1 MIGRLG
7 RIRREFLGI
16 NRRNHD
22 YLFRWNR
29 RDRWRLVDDKIAC
42 KVALETHGVPVPPV
56 LDRCD
61 AQWEIA
67 ALGGRLAAHRDFVLK
82 PARGTGGGG
91 IMIVVD
97 RDGDAFVKASGVRLG
112 WPYVAAH
119 VADILAGVFS
129 LSTREDS
136 LLVEGRVVPEPV
148 TAALAFGGV
157 ADLRVL
163 LLRGVP
169 VLAMLRLPT
178 RRSDG
183 RANLHVGGVGVGVS
197 LDEGRTTFGISGR
210 AAIDVHPDLEVPL
223 GGVALPCWDEALRL
237 ATRAADAV
245 GLGFIGV
252 DIVFDERRGPLV
264 LELNARPGLA
274 IQLANRRGL
283 RPLLERV
290 ESATVPADVD
300 GRIALGRRLYRD
312 AVAPGAKL

>member
-1 MIGRLG
+1 MIATLA
-7 RIRREFLGI
+7 RIRRDVLGI

-42 KVALETHGVPVPPV
+42 KAALQAHGVPVPPV

-67 ALGGRLAAHRDFVLK
+67 GLGARLAAHRDFVLK

-148 TAALAFGGV
+148 TGALAVGGV

-163 LLRGVP
+163 MLRGVP
-169 VLAMLRLPT
+169 ILAMLRLPT

-183 RANLHVGGVGVGVS
+183 RANLHVGGVGVGVA
-197 LDEGRTTFGISGR
+197 LDEGRTTWGISGR
-210 AAIDVHPDLEVPL
+210 AAIDVHPDLAVPL

-245 GLGFIGV
+245 GLGFLGV

-290 ESATVPADVD
+290 ASATLPADVD
-300 GRIALGRRLYRD
+300 GRIALGRRLYRE

>member
-1 MIGRLG
+1 MIASLA

-29 RDRWRLVDDKIAC
+29 RDRWRLVDDKLAC
-42 KVALETHGVPVPPV
+42 KVALERHGIPVPPV

-67 ALGGRLAAHRDFVLK
+67 GLGARLAGHREFVLK

-112 WPYVAAH
+112 WAHVAAH

-129 LSTREDS
+129 LSTRDDS
-136 LLVEGRVVPEPV
+136 LLVEGRVVPEPI
-148 TAALAFGGV
+148 TGALAVGGV

-163 LLRGVP
+163 VLRGIP

-197 LDEGRTTFGISGR
+197 LDDGRTTWGISGR
-210 AAIDVHPDLEVPL
+210 ATIDVHPDLGVSL
-223 GGVALPCWDEALRL
+223 GGVTLPCWDEALRL

-245 GLGFIGV
+245 GLGFLGV
-252 DIVFDERRGPLV
+252 DIVFDDRRGPLV

-290 ESATVPADVD
+290 VAAAVPADVE

>member
-1 MIGRLG
+1 MIGRL
-7 RIRREFLGI
+7 RAIRREFLGI

-42 KVALETHGVPVPPV
+42 KTVLETHGVPVPPV

-67 ALGGRLAAHRDFVLK
+67 ALGARLAEHRDFVLK
-82 PARGTGGGG
+82 PARGAGGGG
-91 IMIVVD
+91 IMIIVD
-97 RDGDAFVKASGVRLG
+97 RADDAFVKASGVRLA
-112 WPYVAAH
+112 WRHVAAH

-136 LLVEGRVVPEPV
+136 LLVESRVVPEPV
-148 TAALAFGGV
+148 TGALAFGGV

-169 VLAMLRLPT
+169 LLAMLRLPT

-183 RANLHVGGVGVGVS
+183 RANLHVGGVGVGVA
-197 LDEGRTTFGISGR
+197 LDTGRTTFGISGR
-210 AAIDVHPDLEVPL
+210 ASIDVHPDLGIPL
-223 GGVALPCWDEALRL
+223 GGVQLPLWDEALRL

-245 GLGFIGV
+245 GLGFLGV
-252 DIVFDERRGPLV
+252 DVVFDERRGPLV
-264 LELNARPGLA
+264 LELNVRPGLA

-283 RPLLERV
+283 RPLLAQV
-290 ESATVPADVD
+290 ESVALPRDVD
-300 GRIALGRRLYRD
+300 GRIALGTRLYRD